1 MEPISGMPLVCRIY
15 SERRDSPV
23 KKELKGK
30 FKETFT
36 AVLPVTGIILLL
48 HFTIAPMPSGILA
61 LFLSSSVF
69 LILGMT
75 LFTLGADVGMTP
87 MGNQMGAKLV
97 KLRNLP
103 LFIFTAL
110 SLGIMITVAEPDLQV
125 LGNQMPKATLFMLG
139 RLEISVG
146 TALICAVALGVGL
159 FLVLAVLRILFK
171 VNLSL
176 LLIVFYAL
184 TFLLAAFTG
193 EEFLAVAFDSGGV
206 TTGPITVPF
215 ILALGVGIASVRG
228 GDSSRDDSFGL
239 VGLCSLGPILVVTVM
254 GMLAPGG
261 TVYLSEPVPEVGS
274 FSELIEIYADALPHF
289 GGEVAL
295 ALSPILAFYLVFQA
309 FILKLPKH
317 VVERTLI
324 GAAETFAGLVIFLTA
339 VNVGFMPV
347 GSFIGGAISSLDNN
361 WVLIPIGMAVGFF
374 IVAAEP
380 AVHVLNEQVED
391 VTGGAISRKAMMIA
405 MMIGMSL
412 SVGLAMTRVLT
423 GISIWYLIIPGYAL
437 ALGLTFFAPKIFTA
451 IAFDSGGVAS
461 GPMTAT
467 FLLPF
472 AVGACEA
479 VDGNILMDA
488 FGVVAMVAM
497 TPLVTIQI
505 LGAVY
510 TVKEKQSARAE
521 MPTTETA
528 AELEEKEEEIIDF

>member
-1 MEPISGMPLVCRIY
+1 MSLICRIY
-15 SERRDSPV
+15 SERRNATV

-30 FKETFT
+30 LNETLT
-36 AVLPVTGIILLL
+36 AVLPVSGIILIL

-61 LFLSSSVF
+61 LFLSSVVF

-75 LFTLGADVGMTP
+75 LFTLGADSGMTP
-87 MGNQMGAKLV
+87 MGNQMGAALV

-103 LFIFTAL
+103 LFIITAL
-110 SLGIMITVAEPDLQV
+110 LLGIMITIAEPDLQV

-139 RLEISVG
+139 ETEVSVG
-146 TALICAVALGVGL
+146 SALIYAVALGVGI
-159 FLVLAVLRILFK
+159 FLVISVLRILFK
-171 VNLSL
+171 VSLSL
-176 LLIVFYAL
+176 LLIFFYL
-184 TFLLAAFTG
+184 ITFLLAAFTG
-193 EEFLAVAFDSGGV
+193 DEFLAVAFDSGGV

-228 GDSSRDDSFGL
+228 GDSARDDSFGL
-239 VGLCSLGPILVVTVM
+239 VGLCSIGPILVVTIM
-254 GMLAPGG
+254 GMLTPGG
-261 TVYLSEPVPEVGS
+261 ATYTSEPIPDIGS
-274 FSELIEIYADALPHF
+274 FSGLMGAYLDALPHF
-289 GGEVAL
+289 AWEVAL
-295 ALSPILAFYLVFQA
+295 ALSPIFVFYLIFQI
-309 FILKLPKH
+309 FFLKLPKH
-317 VVERTLI
+317 VMQRTLI
-324 GAAETFAGLVIFLTA
+324 GGAITFLGLVVFLTA

-347 GSFIGGAISSLDNN
+347 GSYIGGMISSLDSN
-361 WVLIPIGMAVGFF
+361 WVLIPIGMVVGFF

-405 MMIGMSL
+405 MMIGMSV

-437 ALGLTFFAPKIFTA
+437 AIGLTFFVPKIFTA

-479 VDGNILMDA
+479 VGGNILMDA

-505 LGAVY
+505 LGTIYAI
-510 TVKEKQSARAE
+510 KEKQSERAE
-521 MPTTETA
+521 IPTAETT

>member
-1 MEPISGMPLVCRIY
+1 MSLICRIY
-15 SERRDSPV
+15 SERRNATV

-30 FKETFT
+30 LHETLT
-36 AVLPVTGIILLL
+36 AVLPVSGIILVL

-61 LFLSSSVF
+61 LFLSSIVF
-69 LILGMT
+69 LIVGMT
-75 LFTLGADVGMTP
+75 FFTLGADSGMTP
-87 MGNQMGAKLV
+87 MGNQMGAVLV

-103 LFIFTAL
+103 LFIVTAL
-110 SLGIMITVAEPDLQV
+110 LLGIMITIAEPDLLV
-125 LGNQMPKATLFMLG
+125 LGNQMPKTTLFTWG
-139 RLEISVG
+139 ELEVSVG
-146 TALICAVALGVGL
+146 SALIYAVALGVGL

-171 VNLSL
+171 ISLSL
-176 LLIVFYAL
+176 LILLFYLL

-193 EEFLAVAFDSGGV
+193 KEFLAVAFDSGGV

-228 GDSSRDDSFGL
+228 GDSARDDSFGL
-239 VGLCSLGPILVVTVM
+239 VGLCSIGPILVVTLM
-254 GMLAPGG
+254 GMLTPGG
-261 TVYLSEPVPEVGS
+261 ITYTSEAAPEIGGFSDLIRVYAE
-274 FSELIEIYADALPHF
+274 ALPHF
-289 GGEVAL
+289 AREVAL
-295 ALSPILAFYLVFQA
+295 ALTPILIFYLIFQVL
-309 FILKLPKH
+309 FLKLPKH
-317 VVERTLI
+317 VLLRTLI
-324 GAAETFAGLVIFLTA
+324 GGAITFLGLVIFLTA

-347 GSFIGGAISSLDNN
+347 GSYIGGTISSLEHN
-361 WVLIPIGMAVGFF
+361 WVLIPVGMLVGFF

-391 VTGGAISRKAMMIA
+391 VTGGAISRKAMMAA
-405 MMIGMSL
+405 MMIGMSV

-437 ALGLTFFAPKIFTA
+437 ALGLTFFVPKIFTA

-479 VDGNILMDA
+479 VGGNIMMDA

-505 LGAVY
+505 LGAIY
-510 TVKEKQSARAE
+510 AVKEKKAERAE
-521 MPTTETA
+521 IPAEETA

>member
-1 MEPISGMPLVCRIY
+1 
-15 SERRDSPV
+15 V

-30 FKETFT
+30 LNETLT
-36 AVLPVTGIILLL
+36 AVLPVSGIILIL

-61 LFLSSSVF
+61 LFLSSVVF

-75 LFTLGADVGMTP
+75 LFTLGADSGMTP
-87 MGNQMGAKLV
+87 MGNQMGAALV

-103 LFIFTAL
+103 LFIITAL
-110 SLGIMITVAEPDLQV
+110 LLGIMITIAEPDLQV

-139 RLEISVG
+139 ETEVSVG
-146 TALICAVALGVGL
+146 SALIYAVALGVGI
-159 FLVLAVLRILFK
+159 FLVISVLRILFK
-171 VNLSL
+171 VSLSL
-176 LLIVFYAL
+176 LLIFFYL
-184 TFLLAAFTG
+184 ITFLLAAFTG
-193 EEFLAVAFDSGGV
+193 DEFLAVAFDSGGV

-228 GDSSRDDSFGL
+228 GDSARDDSFGL
-239 VGLCSLGPILVVTVM
+239 VGLCSIGPILVVTIM
-254 GMLAPGG
+254 GMLTPGG
-261 TVYLSEPVPEVGS
+261 ATYTSEPIPDIGS
-274 FSELIEIYADALPHF
+274 FSGLMGAYLDALPHF
-289 GGEVAL
+289 AWEVAL
-295 ALSPILAFYLVFQA
+295 ALSPIFVFYLIFQI
-309 FILKLPKH
+309 FFLKLPKH
-317 VVERTLI
+317 VMQRTLI
-324 GAAETFAGLVIFLTA
+324 GGAITFLGLVVFLTA

-347 GSFIGGAISSLDNN
+347 GSYIGGMISSLDSN
-361 WVLIPIGMAVGFF
+361 WVLIPIGMVVGFF

-405 MMIGMSL
+405 MMIGMSV

-437 ALGLTFFAPKIFTA
+437 AIGLTFFVPKIFTA

-479 VDGNILMDA
+479 VGGNILMDA

-505 LGAVY
+505 LGAIY
-510 TVKEKQSARAE
+510 AIKEKQSERAE
-521 MPTTETA
+521 IPTAETT

>member
-1 MEPISGMPLVCRIY
+1 M
-15 SERRDSPV
+15 

-30 FKETFT
+30 LNETLT
-36 AVLPVTGIILLL
+36 AVLPVSGIILIL

-61 LFLSSSVF
+61 LFLSSVVF

-75 LFTLGADVGMTP
+75 LFTLGADSGMTP
-87 MGNQMGAKLV
+87 MGNQMGAALV

-103 LFIFTAL
+103 LFIITAL
-110 SLGIMITVAEPDLQV
+110 LLGIMITIAEPDLQV

-139 RLEISVG
+139 ETEVSVG
-146 TALICAVALGVGL
+146 SALIYAVALGVGI
-159 FLVLAVLRILFK
+159 FLVISVLRILFK
-171 VNLSL
+171 VSLSL
-176 LLIVFYAL
+176 LLIFFYL
-184 TFLLAAFTG
+184 ITFLLAAFTG
-193 EEFLAVAFDSGGV
+193 DEFLAVAFDSGGV

-228 GDSSRDDSFGL
+228 GDSARDDSFGL
-239 VGLCSLGPILVVTVM
+239 VGLCSIGPILVVTIM
-254 GMLAPGG
+254 GMLTPGG
-261 TVYLSEPVPEVGS
+261 ATYTSEPIPDIGS
-274 FSELIEIYADALPHF
+274 FSGLMGAYLDALPHF
-289 GGEVAL
+289 AWEVAL
-295 ALSPILAFYLVFQA
+295 ALSPIFVFYLIFQI
-309 FILKLPKH
+309 FFLKLPKH
-317 VVERTLI
+317 VMQRTLI
-324 GAAETFAGLVIFLTA
+324 GGAITFLGLVVFLTA

-347 GSFIGGAISSLDNN
+347 GSYIGGMISSLDSN
-361 WVLIPIGMAVGFF
+361 WVLIPIGMVVGFF

-405 MMIGMSL
+405 MMIGMSV

-437 ALGLTFFAPKIFTA
+437 AIGLTFFVPKIFTA

-479 VDGNILMDA
+479 VGGNILMDA

-505 LGAVY
+505 LGAIY
-510 TVKEKQSARAE
+510 AIKEKQSERAE
-521 MPTTETA
+521 IPTAETT